1 MTQNHGNG
9 TSLLMRNSFST
20 PSVNK
25 VKENSRE
32 ISKSSSFDDN
42 WSKSSC
48 SLSQTSQSSSDK
60 EKCGH
65 KFKYNFDNFNDIHQN
80 CTSDVARNRVLPYGK
95 HFSRQTSQVSTAS
108 SLISWTSSELPNTS
122 TSASRCTSTSES
134 MFEDTDNASSLNSRN
149 GFFKEYQRMN
159 NIGPTRHRSA
169 SGESICGQPYAQ
181 RKPGGEM
188 KKRRHRDL
196 IIQDEEEEFP
206 FAKHTFNKK
215 KGADEA
221 DSSDR
226 KSSVSSSL
234 SQRSSSQDSIYSVG
248 LMNQF
253 MLLHKNKMKQKSSG
267 SSLASSFTDINH
279 SISLED
285 SGSFIYSDGEWRYR
299 QQSQGMFNNTG
310 ANVNMGVHSDMPYHH
325 QGPYPYRGFGYPTVP
340 SPNPSSFVNKIG
352 LKEAVSILPERFL
365 KSWLE
370 KALLS
375 QQEEYFKHMMMSQ
388 QYQNMP
394 HSMGYSCN
402 SSYYVDD
409 SDLPPSVSAQT
420 SMTST
425 PKYGNSLENIYANV
439 HPSSLNPSNLIRHKS
454 FLRTSVSQGSTDM
467 TSSDR
472 KISLTC
478 LSSNVDANAELHE
491 SSLFNVGALPLKKEN
506 SFDKLKR
513 ILQNT
518 DTSHYRDRSTKRFM
532 FAANHQKSL
541 PLFLE
546 TLSEED
552 EEKRRSRTPSFDKEQ
567 KNATIKSSKMKSF
580 LKEEKFCSSSAS
592 ENQSDCTGSVDNDVG
607 VKKPLG
613 RSYSFVLMESDDS
626 YSTCSSSSRNEKDT
640 DTDQGARQRK
650 ISAYSIPS
658 IVVSQ
663 KYGNDNLGTV
673 NSAILDSS
681 TERRTVQ
688 KLSNSRPTSPNPD
701 NQNADENTVHSKDS
715 LEIDEIMSP
724 KEGKSFVST
733 LQKIDSVSSTKDR
746 DSSSADIL
754 NFNTEQTSTYL
765 SIFDIDDKYLSPS
778 PSVATPSI
786 MSPITV
792 IEVAKLDNQ
801 ADCLDGEEPK
811 DLEPVNNTGDKSL
824 GDNSNN
830 GQDHLRK
837 TKKALNRFPAPK
849 CLKLKRYLVSSGSEN
864 VFTDSLDNGKRDVA
878 SIGVQADDD
887 SLIPLIKLTNISK
900 FLKQLLRNMPQL
912 TEEKMFVVVQ
922 DKGIQCEDNSHRN
935 CEKELKPDILD
946 ISKFQGTSG
955 GFDGRCEEHSSMAT
969 QTNIGTDSANDL
981 LYEDVR
987 DAGESVTFPQTFIS
1001 KINVT
1006 PAIYSEDVTDDLG
1019 RQKVYKSELNIYV
1032 KGNSLEMMNTVV
1044 KEGIQEEIKIKEH
1057 STFFPIVNK
1066 NQMSELDHNGQVDMP
1081 KMNQQLSRQFSGSST
1096 VGIVREN
1103 IGNSK
1108 QPNDGSELSLTLSE
1122 NAREDLEC
1130 SQAKSDSMVLTSL
1143 QTRLCA
1149 HRIHYE
1155 NVDAKD
1161 MEKLCLHTDT
1171 DKTDSE
1177 KLFTEKLFNDVEYTD
1192 DYVKENER
1200 TSLDFSKHTKCHC
1213 STGVNTQS
1221 KSADSHTKAYADK
1234 NDNLNASCAK
1244 RKTRDVNEK
1253 AFDHFHSAFY
1263 IHLRNDCPSKCN
1275 SLSNLQN
1282 DDVQFSVKTE
1292 NLHGHKVRNE
1302 IENCNGNIIGGRS
1315 NGSIATSDSNAKS
1328 ENIESIEDTNNSPEN
1343 SEKPKSRSEL
1353 YIRLSVPKVDSGF
1366 NSSKSMSDGD
1376 RSTNDLNIDFEE
1388 NTNETIA
1395 EGANSEQVNDWNE
1408 KKRVSYTNVQATGI
1422 TGNRVKVI
1430 KNENSNDVSYILN
1443 ATKTDKFRCYHEE
1456 ESKVEKS
1463 FEVMNLNGEKEQ
1475 LHAHDVQN
1483 VAATMQLVDNTTQ
1496 WDNVFTNMDDSLP
1509 QSRSSSDGTETKN
1522 LIITTRSLDFE
1533 TEDSRRMILH
1543 RSQKT
1548 AFSKTVDIGDFDVN
1562 HGESEGISE
1571 DQNLSLFS
1579 DNNAQ
1584 DDAML
1589 QFGMRY
1595 NQDIDGFDVFG
1606 RIKVFFDQQEETDS
1620 MANNIDNA
1628 SVADT
1633 VDSLLDEIFESNTH
1647 FLVENDG
1654 TFDIFQQINE
1664 DDGHERTADIDN
1676 DCRTKETL
1684 DEIERLY
1691 NLNVLHQQD
1700 NMGVAVKYDSAIPG
1714 NISNVNT
1721 TDSSKEVSEKML
1733 QQVETEIQ
1741 RLDSYLDRYQYSEIH
1756 LCKNCGHSVRIPC
1769 AGKVTESVVHDFC
1782 QECSPLNLTAE
1793 MLEQRRQAKMAM
1805 KHYSV
1810 G

>member
-9 TSLLMRNSFST
+9 TSFLMRNSFST

-25 VKENSRE
+25 AQEYSCE
-32 ISKSSSFDDN
+32 ISKSLSFDDN

-65 KFKYNFDNFNDIHQN
+65 KIKYNFDNFNDIHQN
-80 CTSDVARNRVLPYGK
+80 RTSDVAQNRALQYGK

-134 MFEDTDNASSLNSRN
+134 MFEDTDNASSLNSRKS
-149 GFFKEYQRMN
+149 FFKEYQRMN
-159 NIGPTRHRSA
+159 NIGPTRHRSS
-169 SGESICGQPYAQ
+169 SGESIYGQPYAQ
-181 RKPGGEM
+181 RKTDGEM

-215 KGADEA
+215 KGADET
-221 DSSDR
+221 DSRDR

-279 SISLED
+279 STSLED
-285 SGSFIYSDGEWRYR
+285 SGSFIYSDGEWKYR
-299 QQSQGMFNNTG
+299 QQPQGMFNNSG
-310 ANVNMGVHSDMPYHH
+310 PNVNMGVHPDMPYHPP
-325 QGPYPYRGFGYPTVP
+325 GPYPYRGFGYPTVP
-340 SPNPSSFVNKIG
+340 PPNPSSFVNKIG

-388 QYQNMP
+388 QYHNMP

-409 SDLPPSVSAQT
+409 SDLPPSVSAQP
-420 SMTST
+420 SVANT

-439 HPSSLNPSNLIRHKS
+439 HPPSLNPSNLIRHKS
-454 FLRTSVSQGSTDM
+454 LLRMSVSQGSTDM
-467 TSSDR
+467 TSNDR
-472 KISLTC
+472 KISLTS
-478 LSSNVDANAELHE
+478 LSSNVDADAELHE

-567 KNATIKSSKMKSF
+567 KNVTIKSSKMKSF
-580 LKEEKFCSSSAS
+580 LEEEKFGTSSAS
-592 ENQSDCTGSVDNDVG
+592 ENQYESTSSVDNDMG
-607 VKKPLG
+607 VKKPPG

-650 ISAYSIPS
+650 VSVYSIPS

-673 NSAILDSS
+673 NSAVLDSS

-701 NQNADENTVHSKDS
+701 NQNADENAVHSKDS

-733 LQKIDSVSSTKDR
+733 LKKIDSVSSTKGR
-746 DSSSADIL
+746 DSTSADML
-754 NFNTEQTSTYL
+754 SFNAEQTSTYL
-765 SIFDIDDKYLSPS
+765 SISDIDDKYLSPS

-811 DLEPVNNTGDKSL
+811 DLESVNNTGDRSL

-830 GQDHLRK
+830 GQDHFRK
-837 TKKALNRFPAPK
+837 TKKASNRFPAPK

-864 VFTDSLDNGKRDVA
+864 VFTDSLDNGKRDFA

-922 DKGIQCEDNSHRN
+922 DKGSQCEDNSLKN
-935 CEKELKPDILD
+935 CGKEHKQDILD
-946 ISKFQGTSG
+946 IPKFQGTLG
-955 GFDGRCEEHSSMAT
+955 GFDSRREEHGSMAT

-987 DAGESVTFPQTFIS
+987 DAGESVKIPQTLIS

-1006 PAIYSEDVTDDLG
+1006 PAIYNEDEIDDLG

-1032 KGNSLEMMNTVV
+1032 EGNSFEKMNTVV
-1044 KEGIQEEIKIKEH
+1044 KEGIREEFKIKEH
-1057 STFFPIVNK
+1057 STVFPIVNK
-1066 NQMSELDHNGQVDMP
+1066 NQISSLDRNDQVNKP
-1081 KMNQQLSRQFSGSST
+1081 RGNQQLCRQFSGSST
-1096 VGIVREN
+1096 MRIVRED
-1103 IGNSK
+1103 IRNSK
-1108 QPNDGSELSLTLSE
+1108 QTHDGSELSLTASG
-1122 NAREDLEC
+1122 NTREDLKC
-1130 SQAKSDSMVLTSL
+1130 SQTKSESRALTSL

-1155 NVDAKD
+1155 NVDAND
-1161 MEKLCLHTDT
+1161 IEKLCFHIDT

-1177 KLFTEKLFNDVEYTD
+1177 NLFNDVEYTD
-1192 DYVKENER
+1192 NYLKENER
-1200 TSLDFSKHTKCHC
+1200 TSFEFLKHTKCHC
-1213 STGVNTQS
+1213 SAGVNTQS
-1221 KSADSHTKAYADK
+1221 QNADSRTRTYVDE
-1234 NDNLNASCAK
+1234 NDIANASCAK

-1263 IHLRNDCPSKCN
+1263 IHLRNDSPSKCN
-1275 SLSNLQN
+1275 SMSNLQN

-1292 NLHGHKVRNE
+1292 NLHGHEVRNE
-1302 IENCNGNIIGGRS
+1302 TENCNGNVIGGRS

-1328 ENIESIEDTNNSPEN
+1328 EEIENIEDTNSSPD
-1343 SEKPKSRSEL
+1343 SEKPKTRSEL

-1388 NTNETIA
+1388 NINEMTA
-1395 EGANSEQVNDWNE
+1395 KGANGEQVNDWNE
-1408 KKRVSYTNVQATGI
+1408 EKHVSYTNMQATSI
-1422 TGNRVKVI
+1422 TGNTVKVI
-1430 KNENSNDVSYILN
+1430 KNENSNDVTYILN
-1443 ATKTDKFRCYHEE
+1443 MTKTDKLRCYHEE
-1456 ESKVEKS
+1456 EFKVEKC
-1463 FEVMNLNGEKEQ
+1463 FEVMNSNSQKEQ
-1475 LHAHDVQN
+1475 LHVHDIEN
-1483 VAATMQLVDNTTQ
+1483 VAAAMQLVDNTPEG
-1496 WDNVFTNMDDSLP
+1496 DNIFTNMEDSLP
-1509 QSRSSSDGTETKN
+1509 QSRSSSDGTETRN

-1533 TEDSRRMILH
+1533 TEDSRRMILY
-1543 RSQKT
+1543 RSQNT
-1548 AFSKTVDIGDFDVN
+1548 AFSKTVDIGELDVN
-1562 HGESEGISE
+1562 HVESEGISE

-1579 DNNAQ
+1579 DKNVQDNA
-1584 DDAML
+1584 MV

-1595 NQDIDGFDVFG
+1595 NQDIDGFDMFG
-1606 RIKVFFDQQEETDS
+1606 RVKVFADQQVETDS
-1620 MANNIDNA
+1620 MANNIDND

-1647 FLVENDG
+1647 FLLENDG

-1676 DCRTKETL
+1676 DCRTQETIN
-1684 DEIERLY
+1684 EIERLY

-1721 TDSSKEVSEKML
+1721 SDSNKEASEEML

-1756 LCKNCGHSVRIPC
+1756 LCKNCGHSVSFPC
-1769 AGKVTESVVHDFC
+1769 PRKATESVVHDFC